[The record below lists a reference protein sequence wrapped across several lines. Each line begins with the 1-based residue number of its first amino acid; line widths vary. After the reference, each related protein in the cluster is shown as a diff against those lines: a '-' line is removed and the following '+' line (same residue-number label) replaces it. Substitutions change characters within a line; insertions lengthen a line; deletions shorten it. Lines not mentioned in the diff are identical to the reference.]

1 MSSKAGRTV
10 MAMACV
16 FILGA
21 GMVWAGPDMKPG
33 KWEITTTTDIPGMGP
48 QAFTHVQCITEKDAV
63 PMDRE
68 QSKDCEVKDMK
79 VSGNTVSWKIV
90 CKGEGGKT
98 EGTGKITYSGDTMNG
113 TMETYVPENNMRIKS
128 TMKGKR
134 LGACDGTTTTPRV
147 TGSKPASKN
156 KNVIEETATSDKTQA
171 GIDEAGKA
179 VGNFFKK
186 FK

>member
-1 MSSKAGRTV
+1 MSRKAGRTV

-21 GMVWAGPDMKPG
+21 GLVWAGPNMKPG
-33 KWEITTTTDIPGMGP
+33 KWEITTTTEIPGMGP
-48 QAFTHVQCITEKDAV
+48 QAFTHAQCITEEDAV
-63 PMDRE
+63 PMDKE
-68 QSKDCEVKDMK
+68 QSKDCEVREMK

-90 CKGEGGKT
+90 CKGEGGTT
-98 EGTGKITYSGDTMNG
+98 EGSGKITYSGDTMNG

-134 LGACDGTTTTPRV
+134 LGACDGTATTAPKR
-147 TGSKPASKN
+147 SKSGKG
-156 KNVIEETATSDKTQA
+156 NVIEETATSDKTQA